1 MNAFKWHKEIN
12 YESML
17 SLHSDLVQRLK
28 QTVGKGVPWWGLET
42 SWEEARLY
50 WMGKAVPSRR

>member
-1 MNAFKWHKEIN
+1 MHLSGKKTFNC
-12 YESML
+12 ESML
-17 SLHSDLVQRLK
+17 SLHSDLVQHLK

-42 SWEEARLY
+42 SWEVARAY